1 VTSQYEDLG
10 LFTASLVHASGGI
23 RLYNDVRGQV
33 EKLAAI
39 YAFQNGM
46 RAEDAAK
53 QAAED
58 IINFKYDYR
67 DGYRIPNRNNTKP
80 AGVSP
85 DQVQLGAA
93 IAKMNLGGSVGGLDL
108 RVRPHIDTFGGAYT
122 PAQLAAETVDAKR
135 QGRWT
140 TNADE
145 SGLAF
150 IYGGQAV
157 LKPDGT
163 PLQLTWKQLADLS
176 KRSVGSDIDFRQL
189 L

>member
-10 LFTASLVHASGGI
+10 LFTASLVGLSGGT

-46 RAEDAAK
+46 NAQDAAK

-58 IINFKYDYR
+58 IIHFKYDYR
-67 DGYRIPNRNNTKP
+67 DGYRIPNRNDTKP

-85 DQVQLGAA
+85 DQIQLGAA

-108 RVRPHIDTFGGAYT
+108 RVRSAIDTFGGAYT

-135 QGRWT
+135 QGRWA
-140 TNADE
+140 TNSDE
-145 SGLAF
+145 SGLVF
-150 IYGGQAV
+150 VYNNQV
-157 LKPDGT
+157 VRKPDGT
-163 PLQLTWKQLADLS
+163 PLSLTWKQLGDLS
-176 KRSVGSDIDFRQL
+176 KRSIGSDIDFRQL